1 MRRKSG
7 IAIVATLVILVLVGL
22 LVFGTFYTTQI
33 EQFVTRNDATS
44 TQANYIA
51 QAGLQKYKTALFQNF
66 RWTLGQPAVN
76 ANACENPLYVGI
88 DWDRNGPD
96 AMQTFDSQGRM
107 VFTEN
112 IAGGQATITI
122 RRDANDRNYM
132 TITSVGRFAGAQS
145 SVRAVFNLANAGLS
159 RYAVVAGRGL
169 GQESINGNARIRGGV
184 FIEGDQ
190 SNPTR
195 RVFAG
200 SGNLEISNNYDLA
213 GSQGNTFLSS
223 RVSPAQTNNLCASF
237 RVRWGTI
244 GLTGSAGLG
253 APNSQQNPNNN
264 LVDIKIGDPS
274 LETSYPSLAL
284 AYDNQGIIRNQTCS
298 RGFCAPFVGRY
309 DISDAESPRFPR
321 LEDPGTCGSGSNWR
335 TCIRNDARGVILTQG
350 QALPT
355 MPTAGLPLGATW
367 SDQSSCSAFR
377 NQATITL
384 NNTSYDCRVVV
395 GSIPIAGFRYNHST
409 SQLEVYGT
417 TVLQGFNLVVG
428 RTITYSVYGYNQTG
442 NRAAT
447 LLLESRNGSGGNLTF
462 NGSLGP
468 DGTARFPQQALALM
482 AEGNANEEFSVLYG
496 SNNVAVAA
504 FIYSGRRFAMS
515 GSQSAL
521 AGMAIVES
529 LCANT
534 TGSANNRRCGGQGAS
549 DIFYVDP
556 GFNLPGALS
565 SGLNRTVPVF
575 QILSYERF

>member
-1 MRRKSG
+1 
-7 IAIVATLVILVLVGL
+7 
-22 LVFGTFYTTQI
+22 
-33 EQFVTRNDATS
+33 
-44 TQANYIA
+44 
-51 QAGLQKYKTALFQNF
+51 
-66 RWTLGQPAVN
+66 
-76 ANACENPLYVGI
+76 
-88 DWDRNGPD
+88 
-96 AMQTFDSQGRM
+96 MQSFDSQGRM

-112 IAGGQATITI
+112 IAGGQATVTI

-145 SVRAVFNLANAGLS
+145 SVRAVFSLANAGLP
-159 RYAVVAGRGL
+159 RYAVVVGRGL

-190 SNPTR
+190 SSPTR

-200 SGNLEISNNYDLA
+200 SGNLEISNHYDLA
-213 GSQGNTFLSS
+213 GSQGNTFLSV
-223 RVSPAQTNNLCASF
+223 RVSPVQMNNLCASF

-244 GLTGSAGLG
+244 ELTGSAGLG
-253 APNSQQNPNNN
+253 SENTQQNPNNN

-274 LETSYPSLAL
+274 LETSLPSLAL
-284 AYDNQGIIRNQTCS
+284 AYNNQGIIRNQTCS

-321 LEDPGTCGSGSNWR
+321 LDDPGTCGGGLSWR
-335 TCIRNDARGVILTQG
+335 TCIRNDARGVVLTRGQG
-350 QALPT
+350 LPA
-355 MPTAGLPLGATW
+355 MPTVGLPPGAVW
-367 SDQSSCSAFR
+367 NDQNSCSAFLS
-377 NQATITL
+377 QATVTL
-384 NNTSYDCRVVV
+384 DNTSYDCRVVV
-395 GSIPIAGFRYNHST
+395 GSTPIAGFRYNHNT
-409 SQLEVYGT
+409 SQLEAYGT
-417 TVLQGFNLVVG
+417 TVLQGFNLVFG
-428 RTITYSVYGYNQTG
+428 RTIAYSVYGYNQSG

-447 LLLESRNGSGGNLTF
+447 LLFESRNGSGGSITF

-482 AEGNANEEFSVLYG
+482 AEGNTSEELSVLYG

-521 AGMAIVES
+521 AGMAIAES

-534 TGSANNRRCGGQGAS
+534 TGSGSNRRCGGQGAS

-565 SGLNRTVPVF
+565 LGLNRTVPVF

>member
-66 RWTLGQPAVN
+66 RWALGQPA
-76 ANACENPLYVGI
+76 ANVGACENPLYLGI
-88 DWDRNGPD
+88 DWDRNGPGP
-96 AMQTFDSQGRM
+96 MQTFNSQGQM

-112 IAGGQATITI
+112 VAGGQATVTI
-122 RRDANDRNYM
+122 RRDANDPNYM

-145 SVRAVFNLANAGLS
+145 SVRAVFNLANAGLL
-159 RYAVVAGRGL
+159 RYAVVAGGVR
-169 GQESINGNARIRGGV
+169 QESINGNARIRGGV

-190 SNPTR
+190 SNPER

-213 GSQGNTFLSS
+213 GSQGNAFLSS
-223 RVSPAQTNNLCASF
+223 RVSPVQTNNLCASF

-253 APNSQQNPNNN
+253 RNGQN

-274 LETSYPSLAL
+274 LVPNYPSLAL
-284 AYDNQGIIRNQTCS
+284 AYNNQGIIQNQTCAN
-298 RGFCAPFVGRY
+298 GFCAPFVGRY
-309 DISDAESPRFPR
+309 DITDAESPRFPR
-321 LEDPGTCGSGSNWR
+321 LDDSGTCGAGLSWR
-335 TCIRNDARGVILTQG
+335 TCIRNDARGVILTRG
-350 QALPT
+350 EALPP
-355 MPTAGLPLGATW
+355 MPTTGLPTGATW
-367 SDQSSCSAFR
+367 SDANSCSSFL

-384 NNTSYDCRVVV
+384 NNTAYDCRVVV
-395 GSIPIAGFRYNHST
+395 GSTPIAGFRYQPNG
-409 SQLEVYGT
+409 QLEVYGT
-417 TVLQGFNLVVG
+417 TVLQGFNIVFD
-428 RTITYSVYGYNQTG
+428 RAISYSAYGYNQTG
-442 NRAAT
+442 NRAAA
-447 LLLESRNGSGGNLTF
+447 LLLESRNGSGGNITF
-462 NGSLGP
+462 NANFGP
-468 DGTARFPQQALALM
+468 DGTARFPQQTLALL
-482 AEGNANEEFSVLYG
+482 AEGNPNPNDNFSVLYG
-496 SNNVAVAA
+496 NNNVAVAA
-504 FIYSGRRFAMS
+504 LIYSGKTFAMS

-534 TGSANNRRCGGQGAS
+534 TGNANNRQCGGQGAS

-556 GFNLPGALS
+556 GFNLPGALAAIP
-565 SGLNRTVPVF
+565 GTRVAAF